1 MRLFVTVGNALVPF
15 DRLLGWVDEALT
27 ALGEPVAGVCQ
38 HGPSRVRPRGLEAR
52 EGLSRGDFDAEM
64 ARADAV
70 VCHAG
75 VGTLWSAIR
84 AGHRPLVV
92 PRRAGL
98 GEIVNDH
105 QLEIVEAL
113 AHEGRIVRVEGATE
127 LAWLLGRYAR
137 AEWKRGEPMREDP
150 ARLGPVAA
158 AIAEGPA
165 RGRAPLAGRVL
176 LGALALLGPSL
187 ERMRQ
192 RP

>member
-15 DRLLGWVDEALT
+15 DRLLGWVDEALAT
-27 ALGEPVAGVCQ
+27 LTEPVAGVCQ
-38 HGPSRVRPRGLEAR
+38 HGPSRVRPRGLSAR
-52 EGLSRGDFDAEM
+52 EALSRGDFDAEM
-64 ARADAV
+64 AGADAV

-92 PRRAGL
+92 PRRAGR

-113 AHEGRIVRVEGATE
+113 VREGRIVRVESAAE
-127 LAWLLGRYAR
+127 LGRWLGRYAR
-137 AEWKRGEPMREDP
+137 GELGRGEAVREDP

-165 RGRAPLAGRVL
+165 RRRAPLAGRLL
-176 LGALALLGPSL
+176 LGALAQLGPSL
-187 ERMRQ
+187 ERMRR

>member
-15 DRLLGWVDEALT
+15 DRLLGWVDEAIA
-27 ALGEPVAGVCQ
+27 ALGEPVSGICQ

-64 ARADAV
+64 AGADAV

-105 QLEIVEAL
+105 QLEIVDAL
-113 AHEGRIVRVEGATE
+113 VREGRIVRIEGAAE
-127 LAWLLGRYAR
+127 LATWLGRYAHG
-137 AEWKRGEPMREDP
+137 ELKRGAPMREDP
-150 ARLGPVAA
+150 ARLEPVAA

-165 RGRAPLAGRVL
+165 RARAPLAGRAL
-176 LGALALLGPSL
+176 LGALALLGPSI
-187 ERMRQ
+187 ERMR
-192 RP
+192 R

>member
-15 DRLLGWVDEALT
+15 DRLLGWVDDALA
-27 ALGEPVAGVCQ
+27 ALAEPVTGVCQ

-52 EGLSRGDFDAEM
+52 EALSRSEFDAEM

-70 VCHAG
+70 VCHGG
-75 VGTLWSAIR
+75 VGTLWSALR

-92 PRRAGL
+92 PRRAGR

-113 AHEGRIVRVEGATE
+113 EREGRIVRVESPAE
-127 LAWLLGRYAR
+127 LARWLGRHA
-137 AEWKRGEPMREDP
+137 RGELGRGEATREDP
-150 ARLGPVAA
+150 ARLEPVAA

-165 RGRAPLAGRVL
+165 RRRAPLGGRIL
-176 LGALALLGPSL
+176 LGALAVLGPSI
-187 ERMRQ
+187 ERMR
-192 RP
+192 RLP